1 MLFFFS
7 SRRRHT
13 RWPRDWSSDV
23 CSSDLRSGV
32 TLEVLRKIARNP
44 ATAEHTLEYLIDVD
58 ERGLIFPVTRRTDV
72 SEEFIDRIARRLTDR
87 TAIYRASSAP
97 QAAEE
102 TLRYLADRPDAP
114 VLTAEVVSERLSA
127 SRSTAA

>member
-87 TAIYRASSAP
+87 TAIYREIGRAP
-97 QAAEE
+97 RRERE
-102 TLRYLADRPDAP
+102 LDVLCDA
-114 VLTAEVVSERLSA
+114 L
-127 SRSTAA
+127 